1 MKINENLGSRD
12 WDPLG
17 SWDLLV
23 TLGVVTPEGVFRL
36 SDHSKGPQAS
46 KLQASNLHFSVLRAA
61 SQEHRVI
68 ESSSH
73 RVLELGGRGGS
84 L

>member
-1 MKINENLGSRD
+1 MK
-12 WDPLG
+12 
-17 SWDLLV
+17 
-23 TLGVVTPEGVFRL
+23 TEGIHDIEQCLQACHQIIKFWKPPA
-36 SDHSKGPQAS
+36 SQQQAS
-46 KLQASNLHFSVLRAA
+46 RTPS
-61 SQEHRVI
+61 I